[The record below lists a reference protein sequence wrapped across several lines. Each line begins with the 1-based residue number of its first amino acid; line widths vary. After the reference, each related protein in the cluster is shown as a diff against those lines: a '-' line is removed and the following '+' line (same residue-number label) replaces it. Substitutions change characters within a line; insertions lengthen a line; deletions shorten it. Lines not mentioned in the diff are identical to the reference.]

1 MKYII
6 ALLVFTNCAYAHE
19 MTPTY
24 FSISPSFV
32 DGVSNVDMKL
42 FNRRIDVDYYEFS
55 VYDKKWNLIP
65 YAATERLVKIDYLEK
80 KKITIYI
87 RNEDVGRVVYIC
99 SISKLLKEDV
109 TSTPISSRIC
119 SKVK

>member
-6 ALLVFTNCAYAHE
+6 ALLAFANCAYAHE

-24 FSISPSFV
+24 FSITSSFV
-32 DGVSNVDMKL
+32 EGVSNVRMKL
-42 FNRRIDVDYYEFS
+42 FNRRVDVNYYEFS

-65 YAATERLVKIDYLEK
+65 YASSERLVKIDYLDK
-80 KKITIYI
+80 KEISIYI
-87 RNEDVGRVVYIC
+87 RDEDARKVEYIC
-99 SISKLLKEDV
+99 SISRLLKEDV

-119 SKVK
+119 SKAK